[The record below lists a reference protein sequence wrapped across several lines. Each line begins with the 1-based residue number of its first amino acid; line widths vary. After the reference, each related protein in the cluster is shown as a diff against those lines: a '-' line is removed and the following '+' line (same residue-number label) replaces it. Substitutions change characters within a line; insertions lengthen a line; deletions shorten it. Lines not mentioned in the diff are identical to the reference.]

1 MNYYISKYGNVI
13 KVDLGIVILVPM
25 DESSIEYQQYVQF
38 LIEGGAVEPSNITTP
53 EEELTFNIEKET
65 QTYLKRIADGANAI
79 SKFSAELRVAKLAG
93 TINEESHKVIDK
105 ALKPVRDE
113 VLAGQWISAKDEL
126 ILLGTDIIGQ
136 QLYGR
141 IYNELQTYIDNNY

>member
-1 MNYYISKYGNVI
+1 MSYYTSKYGNII
-13 KVDLGIVILVPM
+13 KVDLGVATLVPM
-25 DESSIEYQQYVQF
+25 DESTVEYQQYIQF
-38 LIEGGAVEPSNITTP
+38 LTTGGTVEPSELFTQ
-53 EEELTFNIEKET
+53 EEEFAFNIEKET
-65 QTYLKRIADGANAI
+65 QTYLKRITDGANAI

-93 TINEESHKVIDK
+93 AINEESHKVIDK
-105 ALKPVRDE
+105 TLKPVRDE

-136 QLYGR
+136 QLYDR